1 MENTALKPQQISK
14 ISPRG
19 SLEAFGLEVG
29 YDRVPV
35 IKDLSFVAEPGLFHT
50 ILGPNGSG
58 KSTLLKALTG
68 ELPYSGRV
76 ALNGESL
83 STIRAETL
91 ALRRGVLPQHTVLAF
106 PLTVSEVVS
115 LGVLRNDTVGTAKQR
130 RNRIFEALGMVD
142 LEGFEGRQYQSL
154 SGGEQQRVQLARVL
168 CQVWSPMAEDGSRRW
183 LFLDEPVSSLD
194 IKHQIQI
201 MNIAADYAR
210 RGGGVLAVMHDLNL
224 TASFADTVMVIRNG
238 ELKIMGSVAA
248 VYKDEILSDAYDYDV
263 QVSHVDGRSAPIV
276 LARHG

>member
-1 MENTALKPQQISK
+1 MKPQKKAESL
-14 ISPRG
+14 SAG
-19 SLEAFGLEVG
+19 SLEAVDLEVG
-29 YDRVPV
+29 YDRDPI
-35 IKDLSFVAEPGLFHT
+35 IKGLSFVAEPGLFHT

-68 ELPYSGRV
+68 ELSYSGRIT
-76 ALNGESL
+76 LNGESL
-83 STIRAETL
+83 STIRAESL

-106 PLTVSEVVS
+106 PLTVAEVVS
-115 LGVLRNDTVGTAKQR
+115 LGVLRNDTVGTATQR
-130 RNRIFEALGMVD
+130 RNRIIDALGMVD
-142 LEGFEGRQYQSL
+142 LAGFENRQYQSL

-168 CQVWSPMAEDGSRRW
+168 CQVWCPIAEDGSRRW

-263 QVSHVDGRSAPIV
+263 QVSQVDGRSAPIV